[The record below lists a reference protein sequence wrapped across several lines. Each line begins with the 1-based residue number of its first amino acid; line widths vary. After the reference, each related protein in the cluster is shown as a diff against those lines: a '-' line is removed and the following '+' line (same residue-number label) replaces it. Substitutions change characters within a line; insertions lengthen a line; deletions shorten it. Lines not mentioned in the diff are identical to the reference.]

1 MLAKVLSAAVLGIE
15 AYEVEVEVDL
25 SPGLP
30 AFMTVGLPDAAV
42 KESRDRVAA
51 AVKNTGFRF
60 PLKKITVNLAP
71 ADVRKEGSA
80 FDLPIAVGIL
90 CASGAVSGERLDG
103 AVLLGELSLDGRV
116 KGVKGA
122 LPIAAG
128 LRGKKDVPALI
139 LPREN
144 APEAAAVAG
153 GLPVLAAD
161 TLPQVAGYLNG
172 EQGLDRIE
180 VDPDAAFGGARKFDV
195 DLSEIRGQQH
205 AKRAM
210 EISCAGGHNIL
221 MIGPPGAGKSMLA
234 QRIPTILPALT
245 LEESI
250 ETSKVHS
257 VMGLMGDRA
266 PLVSTRPYRAPHHTI
281 SDAGLIGGGS
291 FPMPGEVSLAHNGV
305 LFLDEL
311 PEFRRNVLEV
321 LRQPL
326 EEGVVT
332 IARATATVSY
342 PARFMLAAAMNPCP
356 CGYCGDVERP
366 CVCTPLKI
374 RSYRSRVS
382 GPLLDRIDIHIDVP
396 RVPYRELSSE
406 DGGETSEGV
415 RERVN
420 RGREV
425 QRERFKGKRIFCN
438 AHMGPRHIK
447 QYCELDG
454 EGSKLLETAME
465 RLSLSARAYHRI
477 IKVART
483 IADLAGEERI
493 TTTHLAEA
501 IQYRSLDREV
511 LA

>member
-30 AFMTVGLPDAAV
+30 AFTTVGLPDAAV

-51 AVKNTGFRF
+51 AVKNTGFQF

-71 ADVRKEGSA
+71 ANVRKEGSA

-90 CASGAVSGERLDG
+90 RASGVVSGERLEG

-116 KGVKGA
+116 KAVKGA
-122 LPIAAG
+122 LPVASG
-128 LRGKKDVPALI
+128 LRGKGVPALI
-139 LPREN
+139 LPRES

-153 GLPVLAAD
+153 DLPVLAAD
-161 TLPQVAGYLNG
+161 TLPQVVGYLNG
-172 EQGLDRIE
+172 EAELERVE
-180 VDPDAAFGGARKFDV
+180 VDPEAAFGEARTYDV
-195 DLSEIRGQQH
+195 DLSDIRGQQH

-210 EISCAGGHNIL
+210 EVACAGGHNIL
-221 MIGPPGAGKSMLA
+221 MIGPPGSGKSMLA
-234 QRIPTILPALT
+234 QRIPTILPELT

-250 ETSKVHS
+250 ETSKIHS
-257 VMGLMGDRA
+257 VMGLMGDGA
-266 PLVSTRPYRAPHHTI
+266 PLVPSRPYRAPHHTI

-326 EEGVVT
+326 EEGWVT
-332 IARATATVSY
+332 ISRATASVSY
-342 PARFMLAAAMNPCP
+342 PGRFMLAAAMNPCP
-356 CGYCGDVERP
+356 CGYLGDPERP
-366 CVCTPLKI
+366 CACTPLKV

-382 GPLLDRIDIHIDVP
+382 GPLLDRIDIHIEVP
-396 RVPYRELSSE
+396 RVPYRELSAE
-406 DGGETSEGV
+406 AGGETSETV
-415 RERVN
+415 RGRVN
-420 RGREV
+420 RARGR
-425 QRERFKGKRIFCN
+425 QRERFQGKKVFCN
-438 AHMGPRHIK
+438 AHMGPRHISRH
-447 QYCELDG
+447 CGLG
-454 EGSKLLETAME
+454 EAEKRLLETAME

-477 IKVART
+477 LKVART
-483 IADLAGEERI
+483 IADLGQEEKI
-493 TTTHLAEA
+493 TTAHLAEA
-501 IQYRSLDREV
+501 IQYRSLDREIS
-511 LA
+511 L